1 MNYRKGLSEN
11 EWYIMQVLWERGSV
25 GLREICDA
33 LQEKKRWTK
42 HAVTSFLKRMLEKG
56 AVGMDESGKVKQ
68 YYAVWNREGTVK
80 EETASILDRVYQ
92 GNLLYMVSNA
102 VKERVLSPE
111 DIAEL
116 KSILDQAGEKR
127 DRKMRFNL
135 LSCRLREPDRGAASC
150 PEQTARQAFAGGSV
164 CAVAASGSP
173 PAASVYDDS
182 GSCTAGDG
190 RGSFGI

>member
-11 EWYIMQVLWERGSV
+11 EWYIMQVLWERGPA
-25 GLREICDA
+25 GLLEICDA
-33 LQEKKRWTK
+33 LQEKKRLTK

-68 YYAVWNREGTVK
+68 YYAVWNREETVK

-127 DRKMRFNL
+127 DER
-135 LSCRLREPDRGAASC
+135 
-150 PEQTARQAFAGGSV
+150 
-164 CAVAASGSP
+164 
-173 PAASVYDDS
+173 
-182 GSCTAGDG
+182 
-190 RGSFGI
+190 

>member
-11 EWYIMQVLWERGSV
+11 EWYIMQVLWERGPVS
-25 GLREICDA
+25 LREICDA

-56 AVGMDESGKVKQ
+56 AAGIDESGKVKQ
-68 YYAVWNREGTVK
+68 YYAIWNREETVK

-92 GNLLYMVSNA
+92 GNLLCMVSNA
-102 VKERVLSPE
+102 VKERALSPE

-127 DRKMRFNL
+127 D
-135 LSCRLREPDRGAASC
+135 EG
-150 PEQTARQAFAGGSV
+150 
-164 CAVAASGSP
+164 
-173 PAASVYDDS
+173 
-182 GSCTAGDG
+182 
-190 RGSFGI
+190 